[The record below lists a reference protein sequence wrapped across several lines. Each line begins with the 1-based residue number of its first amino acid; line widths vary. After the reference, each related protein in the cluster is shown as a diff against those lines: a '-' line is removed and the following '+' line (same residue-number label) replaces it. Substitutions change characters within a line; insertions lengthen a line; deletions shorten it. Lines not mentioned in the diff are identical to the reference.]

1 MLCTFLKKNNS
12 PTCLAQASPH
22 KKKQSTCLGTILS
35 TWHHHKSLLMR
46 KLFFSHCVVYLKE
59 KMCHIK
65 ICSEVFFL
73 VEDERMRR
81 QETLMR
87 ANIQTG
93 FTFNG
98 RITISENSTYSQR
111 FQTADFFKYNTVLPP
126 SGHFD
131 LNLFTLFF
139 ITPVQKRKRK
149 KKTKPFS
156 QLTINQ

>member
-1 MLCTFLKKNNS
+1 
-12 PTCLAQASPH
+12 
-22 KKKQSTCLGTILS
+22 
-35 TWHHHKSLLMR
+35 
-46 KLFFSHCVVYLKE
+46 
-59 KMCHIK
+59 
-65 ICSEVFFL
+65 
-73 VEDERMRR
+73 
-81 QETLMR
+81 MR